1 MMRPFCL
8 FVSSLVFLFWAP
20 SVLSREP
27 VSGLPSRRINRVVAL
42 TSLSADLVMTL
53 DPEVLVGIPA
63 TSLTKS
69 DPRFDGITPV
79 SSGRSQPS
87 VEAIVA
93 LNPDLVIGA
102 EGFHSKILSG
112 LNSLGIASLPLK
124 INRWDRLEN
133 AAYSLRK
140 MLSSSDVLDQKLAAT
155 CPPTSVD
162 RQVST
167 QRPRVLVL
175 VGVSPKMSPSSE
187 SWSGSLLARHNLI
200 NASEGISGGSEFSGY
215 VTMSRER
222 MLSVAADTVIAVNP
236 SGGVESYRASIQQLF
251 PKLKRQD
258 FIQMDYYG
266 FINPGSLKSIAL
278 ACQRLRSL

>member
-8 FVSSLVFLFWAP
+8 FVSSLAFLLWAP

-27 VSGLPSRRINRVVAL
+27 VSGLPFRRINRVVAL

-79 SSGRSQPS
+79 SSGRGQPS
-87 VEAIVA
+87 LEAIVA

-124 INRWDRLEN
+124 IDRWDRLEN
-133 AAYSLRK
+133 AAYELRK
-140 MLSSSDVLDQKLAAT
+140 MLSSSDALERKLVAT
-155 CPPTSVD
+155 CPPISVNP
-162 RQVST
+162 QVST

-187 SWSGSLLARHNLI
+187 SWSGSLLTRHNLI
-200 NASEGISGGSEFSGY
+200 NASKGISGGSEFSGY

-222 MLSVAADTVIAVNP
+222 MLSVAADAVIAVNP

-251 PKLKRQD
+251 PKLQRQD
-258 FIQMDYYG
+258 FIEMDYYG